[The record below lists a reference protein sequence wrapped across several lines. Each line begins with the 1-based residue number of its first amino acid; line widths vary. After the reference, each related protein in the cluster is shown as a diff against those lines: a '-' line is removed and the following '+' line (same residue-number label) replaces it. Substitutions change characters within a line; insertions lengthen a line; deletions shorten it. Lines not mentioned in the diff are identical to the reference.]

1 VPASLRLSWQ
11 EGVSRSAR
19 DGRIVF
25 EKAGAQFALT
35 EAAPEINDALE
46 RLAPPGEDEE
56 RLADAVLRRGTPQTF
71 ARWHYFLE
79 QLSQRGLVRKTLYVD
94 DAPLATWLPFRGS
107 AASSTRELA
116 LPAPS
121 ALSSARA
128 PSTAYVLSRF
138 ACLRRNGRELQ
149 LDSPLSLGRV
159 VLHDGRA
166 AAALAAMAVPSTV
179 HVVAERVADL
189 APEAA
194 SSLIDFLLSA
204 GMVQEVDSQ
213 GASPEDQHSALR
225 SWEFH
230 DLLFHTRSRRGRT
243 EAQFGGTYRLADCL
257 PPPPAVKP
265 THGELIK
272 LDRPDLERLQR
283 DDPPFARVQEQ
294 RRSIRTY
301 AEDPIDARQL
311 GEFLFRV
318 ARVKDRWQ
326 SETPTSGLP
335 IDFATRP
342 YPSGGALYELEFYA
356 AVNSC
361 AQLAPGLYRYEPE
374 GHALAQ
380 LDGRTEDLER
390 LLHCAAIS
398 TGVDE
403 QQLQVLIVLAA
414 RFPRIAWKY
423 ESIAYALI
431 LKHVG
436 VVMQTMYLAATAM
449 GLAPCAVGCGDAD
462 LFARA
467 AKLNYYEE
475 TSVGEFLLGSRPASE
490 I

>member
-1 VPASLRLSWQ
+1 MPASLRLSWQ
-11 EGVSRSAR
+11 EGVSRSAQ

-25 EKAGAQFALT
+25 KKAGAQLALSD
-35 EAAPEINDALE
+35 AAPEINDALE

-56 RLADAVLRRGTPQTF
+56 RLADAVLHRGTAQTF
-71 ARWHYFLE
+71 ARWQYFLE
-79 QLSQRGLVRKTLYVD
+79 QLSQRGFVRKTLYVD

-107 AASSTRELA
+107 VAFSTRDLA
-116 LPAPS
+116 LPTPS
-121 ALSSARA
+121 TLSSARA
-128 PSTAYVLSRF
+128 PSAAYVLSRF

-149 LDSPLSLGRV
+149 LESPLSPGRV

-166 AAALAAMAVPSTV
+166 AAALAALAVPSTV

-204 GMVQEVDSQ
+204 GMVQDVDSH
-213 GASPEDQHSALR
+213 GASPEDQHSALQ

-243 EAQFGGTYRLADCL
+243 EAQFGGTYRLADRL

-265 THGELIK
+265 FLGESIRLE
-272 LDRPDLERLQR
+272 RPDVERLQR
-283 DDPPFARVQEQ
+283 DDPPLAKVQEQ

-301 AEDPIDARQL
+301 AKEPIDVRQL

-318 ARVKDRWQ
+318 ARVKDRRQ
-326 SETPTSGLP
+326 SEIPTSCMQ

-356 AVNSC
+356 VVNSC

-374 GHALAQ
+374 GHALAK
-380 LDGRTEDLER
+380 LDRRIEDLER